1 MTWDQHV
8 VSNFKPHYFAPWVQV
23 CMHCSF
29 CSGHRTLERLWSP
42 SLDLRHAFLNED
54 CCMEAMFLIAASIP
68 IAFGL
73 PRLQLVCAGKRGL
86 ARCAG
91 LPGRTFSVVA
101 LVLLELPMPQTLLEP
116 SQLCLWWLSIFS
128 ECGFCQVTAQFLA
141 EEGAKSI
148 CLLSRGG
155 RAPTEAKSDS
165 EFPIPGLKCYIVISF
180 YLTPQTA
187 FNGGAGTLGVAAGTR
202 LLPTWLLRTKV
213 DSSLSIRESV
223 TQFESDSQN
232 LWSWRPVPSMWW
244 WSVVMFRRK
253 WLLRPLLQIS
263 QSQVC
268 HFGKLCCAVSSC
280 FWPSISMYFH
290 HLEVAKGHFFP
301 ACILSLSLG
310 SYFA

>member
-29 CSGHRTLERLWSP
+29 CSGRRTLERLWSP

-165 EFPIPGLKCYIVISF
+165 GNIWHITVFWI
-180 YLTPQTA
+180 
-187 FNGGAGTLGVAAGTR
+187 
-202 LLPTWLLRTKV
+202 
-213 DSSLSIRESV
+213 
-223 TQFESDSQN
+223 SDSRFKM
-232 LWSWRPVPSMWW
+232 LYRY
-244 WSVVMFRRK
+244 
-253 WLLRPLLQIS
+253 I
-263 QSQVC
+263 
-268 HFGKLCCAVSSC
+268 
-280 FWPSISMYFH
+280 
-290 HLEVAKGHFFP
+290 
-301 ACILSLSLG
+301 ILSDTWNRFWWRCKDAG
-310 SYFA
+310 SGCRHSVASNLAAKNERWFIFVN